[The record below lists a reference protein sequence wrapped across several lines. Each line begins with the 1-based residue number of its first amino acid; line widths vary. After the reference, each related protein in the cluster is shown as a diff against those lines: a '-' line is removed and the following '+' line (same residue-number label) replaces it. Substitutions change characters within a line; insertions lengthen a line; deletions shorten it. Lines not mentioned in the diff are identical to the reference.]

1 MIQLPEGCVVK
12 STGENVLDVGQCSD
26 EPCSKRS
33 SFNQSCGGEEDC
45 CCGPKPIEYQEK
57 VMITCGVTLQY
68 YSWDAAE
75 LYRVK
80 ECGCGSCLKQ
90 KTVIEGYRFLVILY

>member
-1 MIQLPEGCVVK
+1 MVK
-12 STGENVLDVGQCSD
+12 STEENVLDVGQCSD
-26 EPCSKRS
+26 EPCSQRS
-33 SFNQSCGGEEDC
+33 SFNQSCGGKDDC

-57 VMITCGVTLQY
+57 VMISCYVMFGDY
-68 YSWDAAE
+68 RYSWDAVE

-90 KTVIEGYRFLVILY
+90 NTVIEGYCFIYLLH